1 MQKDNS
7 NMSYIHNDLRQ
18 FLKLLENENEILR
31 IKKKVSTTFEIP
43 AIVSK
48 LDGNK
53 AVIFE
58 NVENKTIPVIS
69 NLIGTRKRFAMQ

>member
-7 NMSYIHNDLRQ
+7 NTTNIHNIDLRK
-18 FLKLLENENEILR
+18 FLELLENEDEIIR
-31 IKKKVSTTFEIP
+31 IKKNVNTTFELP

-58 NVENKTIPVIS
+58 NVEDKTI
-69 NLIGTRKRFAMQ
+69 Q

>member
-7 NMSYIHNDLRQ
+7 NTTNFQNDLRK
-18 FLKLLENENEILR
+18 FIELLENENEIIR
-31 IKKKVSTTFEIP
+31 IKKNVNTTFELP

-53 AVIFE
+53 VNI
-58 NVENKTIPVIS
+58 
-69 NLIGTRKRFAMQ
+69 